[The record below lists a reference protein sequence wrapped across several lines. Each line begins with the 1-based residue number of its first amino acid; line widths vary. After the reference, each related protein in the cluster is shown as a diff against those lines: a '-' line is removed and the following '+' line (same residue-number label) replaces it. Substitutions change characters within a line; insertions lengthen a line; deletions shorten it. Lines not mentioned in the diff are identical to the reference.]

1 MVRVK
6 LIILIIV
13 LLVAFL
19 IYKLRLAHTGM
30 VSLKDVK
37 RRYVLGKVVIK
48 KGEVTNFTYIR

>member
-1 MVRVK
+1 M
-6 LIILIIV
+6 IILIIV